1 MKNLPQIGTV
11 ELLSLPDDKVEGI
24 QAKIDTGAD
33 GSSVWATGI
42 KLKSDGKLVFTFF
55 GPGSPHYRNKQVVTT
70 AFRTT
75 TVKNSFGHQESRYK
89 IRLRLKIGTQT
100 LSSWFSLA
108 NRAHN
113 NYPILLGKD
122 FLNDRFVVDVSKKY
136 LLSQKPLLYRVLV
149 LGGGSLATKEFF
161 KTVSGLNSLPVEY
174 SCISYDKLLYN
185 LDGCNTQVLNLADGD
200 KDLASYDYIYFKTHA
215 KHPEF
220 AASAAEYVRSKGRP
234 FGDQE
239 VAQYVSASK
248 LTAAMRLSCAGL
260 SIPSTICAAT
270 PVLKQRLPEIV
281 DAFGYPFVLKE
292 IASERG
298 RHNYLIRDEKD
309 FAGILKSATNNQVF
323 MAQHYIA
330 NDGFYRLNVLGKRIG
345 LSVWRSA
352 VPHKDP
358 LKKHLNKPSGS
369 ANARIV
375 PLNEVPLEARN
386 LALHAADTLNRQVAG
401 VDILQDKTTN
411 KWYILEVN
419 NAPQLRSGPFLPEK
433 AKAVAAYFDKELNR

>member
-11 ELLSLPDDKVEGI
+11 ELLSLPDDRVQNI
-24 QAKIDTGAD
+24 QAKVDTGAD
-33 GSSVWATGI
+33 GSSVWATDV
-42 KLKSDGKLVFTFF
+42 KLKDSGKLAFTFF
-55 GPGSPHYRNKQVVTT
+55 GPGSPHYRNQPVVTT
-70 AFRTT
+70 AFRRI

-89 IRLRLKIGTQT
+89 IRMRVKIGTKT
-100 LSSWFSLA
+100 LSCWFSLA
-108 NRAHN
+108 NRSHN

-122 FLNDRFVVDVSKKY
+122 FLKDRFVVDVSKKY

-149 LGGGSLATKEFF
+149 LGGGSHATRDFF

-185 LDGCNTQVLNLADGD
+185 LDGYNTHVLNLADEG

-220 AASAAEYVRSKGRP
+220 SAAAAEYVQSKGRP
-234 FGDQE
+234 FADKE

-248 LTAAMRLSCAGL
+248 LTAAMRLSSAGL
-260 SIPSTICAAT
+260 PIPNTICALT
-270 PVLKQRLPEIV
+270 SVLTRRLPEIV

-298 RHNYLIRDEKD
+298 KHNYLISSEKD
-309 FAGILKSATNNQVF
+309 FAGVLKSATKDQVF
-323 MAQHYIA
+323 MAQRFVA
-330 NDGFYRLNVLGKRIG
+330 NDGFYRLNVLGKRIS

-375 PLNEVPLEARN
+375 PLKDVPVEARN
-386 LALHAADTLNRQVAG
+386 LALSAADRLNRQVAG
-401 VDILQDKTTN
+401 VDILQDKTSH